1 MSVVADLQEN
11 AALPTASQTP
21 FAARN
26 RAPIWFWIIGLV
38 LMAYV
43 ALCTGQRQ
51 NNLGAD
57 AWEHQRAVL
66 ALTRHLWR
74 PGNPTYASDL
84 PSVRYSPYTVLWAV
98 VCRATG
104 ITPYTALSVAAV
116 VNTILLVVGVWL
128 LLKSFGEAAA
138 AGAVLLV
145 MVTLYG
151 GVPGWANSYA
161 LADLPWH
168 QVNPSAFSFALV
180 LIAWS
185 IFRPDTIGSGSLLLR
200 CAAVV
205 ILMAIAMLDHGM
217 TGAFGM
223 MGLFVLAAIESK
235 NSLRLAML
243 AMAALIA
250 LAVAGLC
257 LCWPWYSFRSAVT
270 WNHDSEFWFN
280 RAFLTWELTQWTF
293 PVAVCSLFAL
303 PLINRPVIRFGAL
316 GGSLM
321 IATGLFAYFRHSAVL
336 ARFPLPGMIY
346 GHLMVGVFAFESRL
360 LRPRTWPTRLKSL
373 FRPIPVSSQAILET
387 TLAIVLI
394 RFTVPQAIMIA
405 TQPWLARPYLVK
417 LLHHGEDRQSKV
429 PAQLASLLAPVQEHD
444 VVLSDLQTSW
454 MIPSTN
460 GRIVAAM
467 HYELFVLDQRQRSQD
482 VTDFFTTAS
491 DARRRQIIQ
500 QYGVRW
506 IVLNRQEISR
516 QSIDALLRPQAVVKQ
531 VDGLVLMDAE
541 RWLASEPDTAR
552 SSDRE

>member
-11 AALPTASQTP
+11 AADGTASRTP
-21 FAARN
+21 SAAGN
-26 RAPIWFWIIGLV
+26 RASVWFWILGLALV
-38 LMAYV
+38 AYV

-74 PGNPTYASDL
+74 PGNPTYASDQ

-98 VCRATG
+98 VCRTTG
-104 ITPYTALSVAAV
+104 ITPYTALSMAAV

-128 LLKSFGEAAA
+128 LLESFGEAAA

-151 GVPGWANSYA
+151 GVPSWANSYA

-185 IFRPDTIGSGSLLLR
+185 IFRTFTTGSGSLVLR
-200 CAAVV
+200 CAAVT

-217 TGAFGM
+217 TGAFGIL
-223 MGLFVLAAIESK
+223 GLVVLAVIVPGFAT
-235 NSLRLAML
+235 RFGML
-243 AMAALIA
+243 LTAALIGIAVGA
-250 LAVAGLC
+250 LCWG
-257 LCWPWYSFRSAVT
+257 WPWYSFRRAVT

-280 RAFLTWELTQWTF
+280 RAFLTWELTQWAF
-293 PVAVCSLFAL
+293 PAAVCALFAL
-303 PLINRPVIRFGAL
+303 PMIQRPIIRFGAL
-316 GGSLM
+316 GGSLV
-321 IATGLFAYFRHSAVL
+321 IAAGLFAYFRHSAVL

-346 GHLMVGVFAFESRL
+346 PHLMVGVFAFESGL
-360 LRPRTWPTRLKSL
+360 SRPGTWPTRLKSM
-373 FRPIPVSSQAILET
+373 FSPFPRAGQSILET

-394 RFTVPQAIMIA
+394 RFAAPQAIMIA

-417 LLHHGEDRQSKV
+417 LLHHGEDRQSKA
-429 PAQLASLLAPVQEHD
+429 PAQLANLLAPVQEHD

-491 DARRRQIIQ
+491 DARRRQVIQ

-506 IVLNRQEISR
+506 IVLNRQEIGR
-516 QSIDALLRPQAVVKQ
+516 QSFDTLLRPQAVVKQ
-531 VDGLVLMDAE
+531 VEGLVLMDAG
-541 RWLASEPDTAR
+541 RWLANGPDSAR
-552 SSDRE
+552 PNQ